1 MGEQFKIFLIIFH
14 SRPPS
19 LVRILESLY
28 HKFARQESLFSCTKF
43 VNDKI
48 IQHEVR
54 QMQSI
59 WILESL
65 YHKFAFF
72 CNTLLRYKNFTL
84 FYKNLSISWLW
95 ILHKVA
101 IINLVREK
109 KLVLIFTVY
118 INSNENAEIS

>member
-28 HKFARQESLFSCTKF
+28 HKFA
-43 VNDKI
+43 
-48 IQHEVR
+48 
-54 QMQSI
+54 
-59 WILESL
+59 
-65 YHKFAFF
+65 FF

-84 FYKNLSISWLW
+84 FYKNLSIAWLW

>member
-1 MGEQFKIFLIIFH
+1 M
-14 SRPPS
+14 
-19 LVRILESLY
+19 
-28 HKFARQESLFSCTKF
+28 FSCTEF

-109 KLVLIFTVY
+109 NLVLAVTVY

>member
-14 SRPPS
+14 SSPPS
-19 LVRILESLY
+19 LVRILE
-28 HKFARQESLFSCTKF
+28 T
-43 VNDKI
+43 
-48 IQHEVR
+48 
-54 QMQSI
+54 
-59 WILESL
+59 L

-84 FYKNLSISWLW
+84 FYTNLSISWLW

-109 KLVLIFTVY
+109 NLVLVVTAY

>member
-1 MGEQFKIFLIIFH
+1 MYRICERQNHTARSATDAEHLDFGVII
-14 SRPPS
+14 SQ
-19 LVRILESLY
+19 I
-28 HKFARQESLFSCTKF
+28 C
-43 VNDKI
+43 
-48 IQHEVR
+48 
-54 QMQSI
+54 
-59 WILESL
+59 
-65 YHKFAFF
+65 FF

-109 KLVLIFTVY
+109 NLVLAVTAY